1 MFEDMSITEF
11 TDKLSSEAPVPG
23 GGGVAALS
31 AALAASLT
39 AMVFNLTT
47 GKKMFQKYDDIT
59 KNNILDSLNKVEK
72 AKQEFLTFIDKDAEA
87 FSKIIS
93 AYKLAKVTEEDKK
106 ARSKKIEEGCKLAAS
121 VPLELAKKASELYE
135 IIDVACKYGNESVM
149 SDAGVAAIF
158 NHSVIETAV
167 LNISINL
174 SGITDEQLKNDLKL
188 TSAKLLSS
196 SEIRKNIILKKVYNT
211 ITQ

>member
-59 KNNILDSLNKVEK
+59 KNKILDSLNKVEK
-72 AKQEFLTFIDKDAEA
+72 AKKEFLTFIDKDAEA

-93 AYKLAKVTEEDKK
+93 AYKLAKVTEEEKK

-121 VPLELAKKASELYE
+121 VPLELAKQASKLYE

-174 SGITDEQLKNDLKL
+174 SGITDEKLKNDLKL

-196 SEIRKNIILKKVYNT
+196 SEIRKNIILKKVYRT
-211 ITQ
+211 VTK

>member
-47 GKKMFQKYDDIT
+47 GKKMFQKYDDNT

-72 AKQEFLTFIDKDAEA
+72 ARKEFLTFIDKDAEA

-93 AYKLAKVTEEDKK
+93 AYKLAKVTEEEKK
-106 ARSKKIEEGCKLAAS
+106 ARSKKIEEGCTLAAN
-121 VPLELAKKASELYE
+121 VPLELAKKASKLYE

-174 SGITDEQLKNDLKL
+174 SGITDEKLKNDLKL
-188 TSAKLLSS
+188 TSAELLSS
-196 SEIRKNIILKKVYNT
+196 SEIRKNIILKNVYQT
-211 ITQ
+211 VIK